1 MSHRDLQMFW
11 AVPYLEA
18 GCRGSGSSCTLT
30 PSRWRIWEQS
40 FPLHITHSS
49 ARFVTFLI
57 NWKDNELP
65 HVSFSN
71 GGTCHLF
78 AGRAPTSQW
87 SKASEWETLRANKI
101 RTIPLTWEKLL
112 MLMGQLTYRVNGMPT
127 TGLTL
132 HRVIKNWARRGKCS
146 YFPTWRTF
154 SMESNTP
161 FISFLYRNVYVSNLR
176 PLYSSPVLLLQYF
189 CLPCPSIVP
198 ASSCSVE
205 AWCGDGHSHLLPK
218 TPFPPL
224 FPIPAGAA
232 SPDPHHP
239 RCFETDHLSVSA
251 GKKWPV
257 AKNVPEPGW

>member
-1 MSHRDLQMFW
+1 MPTCPAACAHSVLTELFSVLGQSSMWQQTRIKITKIIRRFPPMSHRDLQMFW

-112 MLMGQLTYRVNGMPT
+112 MLMGQLTHKVNGMPT
-127 TGLTL
+127 TG
-132 HRVIKNWARRGKCS
+132 
-146 YFPTWRTF
+146 
-154 SMESNTP
+154 
-161 FISFLYRNVYVSNLR
+161 
-176 PLYSSPVLLLQYF
+176 
-189 CLPCPSIVP
+189 
-198 ASSCSVE
+198 
-205 AWCGDGHSHLLPK
+205 
-218 TPFPPL
+218 
-224 FPIPAGAA
+224 
-232 SPDPHHP
+232 
-239 RCFETDHLSVSA
+239 
-251 GKKWPV
+251 
-257 AKNVPEPGW
+257 